1 MEIRELILKDYFD
14 YLISSDKMR
23 NSIMKQIEHTQTSRG
38 SRKSTIANPLLFIM
52 YLPTHTGNSTIGL
65 LQKAL
70 IKFLKEHNLW
80 SDYKIEFSNACE
92 DSGNTK
98 EEYNSYLET
107 IMNNTKKEKKKH
119 H

>member
-1 MEIRELILKDYFD
+1 
-14 YLISSDKMR
+14 
-23 NSIMKQIEHTQTSRG
+23 MKQIEHTQTSRG
-38 SRKSTIANPLLFIM
+38 SRKSTITNPLLFIM

-80 SDYKIEFSNACE
+80 NDYNIEFANACE

-98 EEYNSYLET
+98 EDYNSYLDT
-107 IMNNTKKEKKKH
+107 IMNNTKKRKKRGAYFIIRK
-119 H
+119 